1 MTYENWVE
9 NYIFVSIPT
18 SSTRCKRKL
27 TGYALNILRLC
38 DYPSRH
44 SVEFETIMNGI
55 INSAIVGSEE
65 NI

>member
-9 NYIFVSIPT
+9 NYIFVSIPI
-18 SSTRCKRKL
+18 SSTRFKRKL
-27 TGYALNILRLC
+27 TGYALNILKLC
-38 DYPSRH
+38 GYPSHH

-55 INSAIVGSEE
+55 VNAAIVGSEE